1 MLDNPNEPVSDL
13 SYFDCLDVVAEK
25 AMVCPFH
32 ILTVCPYHI
41 TPFPSLLSVMQVL
54 GEAGSQITA
63 HAKKGEFDEFGV
75 AVDKTSQAVCQ
86 LTEAAAQVRLSLYS
100 HLIFVLCVF
109 FIYASFLLE
118 SL

>member
-1 MLDNPNEPVSDL
+1 
-13 SYFDCLDVVAEK
+13 
-25 AMVCPFH
+25 
-32 ILTVCPYHI
+32 
-41 TPFPSLLSVMQVL
+41 MQVL

-100 HLIFVLCVF
+100 HLSIFNFCLML
-109 FIYASFLLE
+109 IYASFLLE